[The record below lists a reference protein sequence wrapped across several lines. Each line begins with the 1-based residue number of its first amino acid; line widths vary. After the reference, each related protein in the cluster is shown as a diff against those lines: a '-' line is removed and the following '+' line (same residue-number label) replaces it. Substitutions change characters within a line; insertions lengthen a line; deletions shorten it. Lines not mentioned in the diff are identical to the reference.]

1 MSAVNVLLDVTKNI
15 PRLVMGISPFQNL
28 RAQDHGDIC
37 PFSFGHGQD
46 FSPIMHF
53 IFGILHRHAGIRIL
67 MGGKIRLDHSLY
79 HLVYPNKMKIEF
91 VYIEWEIKIIF
102 IFREF

>member
-15 PRLVMGISPFQNL
+15 PRLVMGISPFQNW
-28 RAQDHGDIC
+28 RAHDHGDIC
-37 PFSFGHGQD
+37 PFGFWHGQD
-46 FSPIMHF
+46 FSPIMHY

-79 HLVYPNKMKIEF
+79 HQVPNKMKIEF